1 MGKMRQ
7 AFTVTAAL
15 FGGVVALSG
24 CTIGPPAPSPPSAS
38 VATAPSTAP
47 APDEAII
54 FTVQKSQVEKSA
66 TPGTVLK
73 QYSGT
78 GPATL
83 HIPVLAK
90 DQKQLGA
97 TVICSGTGEWMVRI
111 VENGP
116 GWGSSGCSLKG
127 GNSMAYPVLNPGK
140 ESTVEVKVAADAKV
154 WVTVFSTK

>member
-1 MGKMRQ
+1 
-7 AFTVTAAL
+7 V
-15 FGGVVALSG
+15 
-24 CTIGPPAPSPPSAS
+24 
-38 VATAPSTAP
+38 P

-97 TVICSGTGEWMVRI
+97 TVLCSGTGDWMVRI
-111 VENGP
+111 AENGP
-116 GWGSSGCSLKG
+116 GWGSSACSLKG
-127 GNSMAYPVLNPGK
+127 GNSMAYPLLNPGQ
-140 ESTVEVKVAADAKV
+140 ESTVEVKVAADSKV